1 MTQSSIQQ
9 LHTGDEEASSQVA
22 SITKPNKKIK
32 LSVYLSEEIE
42 QALTELYIARYRND
56 RKVDRSAIVSEAIQA
71 MFEKEQPKA

>member
-9 LHTGDEEASSQVA
+9 LHTSDEEASSQAA
-22 SITKPNKKIK
+22 SIAKPTKKIK
-32 LSVYLSEEIE
+32 LSVYLSEEVE

>member
-9 LHTGDEEASSQVA
+9 LHTSNEEASSQVA
-22 SITKPNKKIK
+22 SIAKPNKRIK
-32 LSVYLSEEIE
+32 LSVYLSEEVE

>member
-1 MTQSSIQQ
+1 MTQASIQQ
-9 LHTGDEEASSQVA
+9 IQSSDEETSNQVA
-22 SITKPNKKIK
+22 SISKSNKKIK
-32 LSVYLSEEIE
+32 LSIYLSEEVE

>member
-9 LHTGDEEASSQVA
+9 LHTSDEAISSQVA
-22 SITKPNKKIK
+22 AIAKPNKKIK
-32 LSVYLSEEIE
+32 LSIYLSEEVE

>member
-9 LHTGDEEASSQVA
+9 LHTSDEEASSQVT
-22 SITKPNKKIK
+22 SVVKPNKKIK
-32 LSVYLSEEIE
+32 LSVYLSEEVE

-71 MFEKEQPKA
+71 MFEKEQT